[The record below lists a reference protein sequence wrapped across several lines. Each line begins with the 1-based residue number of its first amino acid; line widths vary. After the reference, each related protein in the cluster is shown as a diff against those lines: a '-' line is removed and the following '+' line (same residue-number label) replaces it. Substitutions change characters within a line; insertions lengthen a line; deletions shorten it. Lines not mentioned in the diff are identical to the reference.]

1 MTLSTI
7 ILVNKSLTNKSY
19 CNIDVVSCNPATD
32 EMLNLVHYSMMDLEQ
47 TFNKA
52 VELSALYNLLGTVTT
67 YFEHGIKDAFIQ
79 SQQKAAATT
88 NDNRPHKNTSLT
100 RSNFIVP
107 RKKQNF
113 KINHIPLKNAPC
125 RI

>member
-52 VELSALYNLLGTVTT
+52 VELSALYNL
-67 YFEHGIKDAFIQ
+67 D
-79 SQQKAAATT
+79 
-88 NDNRPHKNTSLT
+88 
-100 RSNFIVP
+100 
-107 RKKQNF
+107 RKSVV
-113 KINHIPLKNAPC
+113 
-125 RI
+125 